1 MCLFYSFQ
9 GGYTL
14 SMFYHHRIFRHD
26 FSFTFDDVYIFYAQE
41 GLLCVFVKFALKG
54 AIAHA
59 QERLL
64 CVFVKFALKGA
75 IAHIVYMC
83 HQLNWS
89 KIDG

>member
-1 MCLFYSFQ
+1 M
-9 GGYTL
+9 
-14 SMFYHHRIFRHD
+14 
-26 FSFTFDDVYIFYAQE
+26 
-41 GLLCVFVKFALKG
+41 CVFVKFALKG